1 MQSSDKPDKPV
12 RDSFGNYIP
21 KKYDDPIDYDRTID
35 RTHRHCC
42 QDFFNLIRGEAI
54 CYVSLTN
61 QNYCNSARHCEFLS
75 SNSRFYDY
83 SQTTNRM
90 FRINF
95 HIVPLFIILVI
106 AVAKMGPA
114 ATPYAIMLVAILSYF
129 MVTYFVSYH
138 AEKT

>member
-61 QNYCNSARHCEFLS
+61 QNYCNSARHC
-75 SNSRFYDY
+75 
-83 SQTTNRM
+83 
-90 FRINF
+90 
-95 HIVPLFIILVI
+95 
-106 AVAKMGPA
+106 
-114 ATPYAIMLVAILSYF
+114 
-129 MVTYFVSYH
+129 
-138 AEKT
+138 